1 MFQFS
6 SEMLQKSM
14 SMDDYKSLTKSLV
27 DEKSTTGD
35 NKSDFMVEYT
45 ALNWKRMQRIE
56 KTVNIIPEVQ
66 QVFKDLNQ
74 KMTWLVL
81 TEPWCGDAAHSV
93 PVLFKLSELS
103 SNISFKL
110 MLRDENLEIM
120 DHFLTNG
127 GRAIPKLLILNEA
140 NEVIKTW
147 GPRPQKI
154 QNLVLELKAKGV
166 EKNDMLEQIQ
176 LAYHHDKYLSIQEEF
191 LQIMSPLR

>member
-14 SMDDYKSLTKSLV
+14 SMQDYKSLTKSLV

-35 NKSDFMVEYT
+35 NKSAFMVEYT

-66 QVFKDLNQ
+66 QAFKECNQ

-103 SNISFKL
+103 PNITFKL
-110 MLRDENLEIM
+110 ILRDENLEIM
-120 DHFLTNG
+120 DQFLTNG
-127 GRAIPKLLILNEA
+127 GRSIPKLLILNEDY
-140 NEVIKTW
+140 EVVKSW

-176 LAYHHDKYLSIQEEF
+176 LAYHHDKYLSIQEE
-191 LQIMSPLR
+191 LLRLIF